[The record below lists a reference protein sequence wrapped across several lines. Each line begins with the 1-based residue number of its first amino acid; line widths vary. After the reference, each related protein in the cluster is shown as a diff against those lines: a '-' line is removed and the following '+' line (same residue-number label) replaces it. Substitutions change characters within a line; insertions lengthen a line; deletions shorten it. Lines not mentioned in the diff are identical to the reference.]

1 MFKNYGDVAL
11 GDMDSGHN
19 RNGLGLGLEILEAFS
34 NLMIQWFYEYGRLT
48 GFVTRP
54 EATFLDAT

>member
-11 GDMDSGHN
+11 GDVDSGHN

-34 NLMIQWFYEYGRLT
+34 NLIIQWFYEYGRLT
-48 GFVTRP
+48 GFGAKP